1 MADEQTT
8 APEVQSEQT
17 SEQPQQETSF
27 LSSLPEE
34 LQKEPSLQNF
44 TNVGDMAKTLVHS
57 QKMVG
62 ADKIAIPSKHA
73 TEEDWKQVYTKLG
86 LPNTAEEYNLEYTLE
101 EGVSDQPIKNF
112 LGEAH
117 KLGLLPHQAQGILNF
132 YTGLNEQTAEEMQK
146 QAALNKVNAEQELR
160 KEFGLQFE
168 PMVKKA
174 NDVFKTYFAND
185 MEHMKL
191 ADGTTLGTNPGFI
204 KSLAKLAGQ
213 FSEDNLGS
221 GQEES
226 GGLSPQEA
234 DREITKIMGDQS
246 HPYHIKEHPGHDAAV
261 KEMADLFNA
270 KVLAG

>member
-1 MADEQTT
+1 
-8 APEVQSEQT
+8 
-17 SEQPQQETSF
+17 
-27 LSSLPEE
+27 
-34 LQKEPSLQNF
+34 
-44 TNVGDMAKTLVHS
+44 
-57 QKMVG
+57 
-62 ADKIAIPSKHA
+62 
-73 TEEDWKQVYTKLG
+73 
-86 LPNTAEEYNLEYTLE
+86 
-101 EGVSDQPIKNF
+101 
-112 LGEAH
+112 
-117 KLGLLPHQAQGILNF
+117 
-132 YTGLNEQTAEEMQK
+132 MQK